1 MKKSLKSLILLV
13 LLLAFVFPME
23 LNLANAASPGSNLIL
38 IFDAS
43 GSMWGQIEG
52 KAKITI
58 AKEVMEGI
66 VNDLPDDINVGLTV
80 YGHRRKGDCDDLETL
95 IPLGPIDKQAFI
107 EKIKAIN
114 PKGKT
119 PMLRSIRLTA
129 EAIKHLEDE
138 TTILLVS
145 DGKETC
151 DPEPC
156 AFVAELKKLGINFVM
171 HVVGFDVGGE
181 TEEELKCM
189 AAAGDGEYF
198 PASNA
203 DKLKEA
209 LTTVIEKTVEKNLK
223 VSALLNGKPLDVQV
237 VVLNPQTG
245 EEVMQGQSTKT
256 RPASFALPPGV
267 YDVKVIDAWVQD
279 SHPHKLFK
287 AVEVTENDVTEI
299 TAKFGAGRLEVS
311 PIKEGMLFSAAV
323 EVKGSNGQDFRD
335 NSTETRTAAF
345 DLEEGAYTV
354 SVRDAWGT
362 DSIIDLGEVIVVP
375 GETVKKE
382 AVFETGFL
390 QLFPMK
396 QGKLFSAA
404 VIVKTPQGEEK
415 SDNSTETRPAKFELL
430 PGQYSI
436 TVRDAW
442 GTDAII
448 DLGEVTIIPGQTVKK
463 EAAFESGFL
472 EVYPRKKGELFD
484 AAVKTKTLQGKSLM
498 KYSTSSTPAKFEL
511 PPGKYSVQISDEWGT
526 KAVMDLGE
534 IEILSS
540 QTIKKEVSFESGVLE
555 VSPIRNGKLF
565 YAAVELT
572 KPDGE
577 VVRDDSTENAPS
589 KFEVLPG
596 VYSIEIRDDWGDKS
610 KRTFKVEIKAG
621 ETVRKTVDFDAPQ
634 QPETSEAPEAPP
646 SSSATVEQAAGS
658 SVPDVQAIQAQAAAA
673 QAQGMAQLQAT
684 ADQLKQAGVVPKESP
699 AQAAA
704 PANETFSGAG
714 VPPGVQTGIQPRAQ
728 VGARIDEDM
737 IGASGM
743 GADEEQEDYTPS
755 KMPYNQEEWT
765 LGRVYP
771 LQARR
776 NSDTLNR
783 RLNTCEEQAGKQDRP
798 DLLPRIEAARSQVEA
813 LNKLLKKKAPK
824 EAIQEALYNL
834 SEEVMDI
841 YNTLA
846 I

>member
-1 MKKSLKSLILLV
+1 MKNSLKSLILLV
-13 LLLAFVFPME
+13 LLLIAVSSTG
-23 LNLANAASPGSNLIL
+23 LCSANAAAPGSNLVL

-43 GSMWGQIEG
+43 GSMWGQIDGE
-52 KAKITI
+52 AKITI

-66 VNDLPDDINVGLTV
+66 IKDLPDDINVGLTV
-80 YGHRRKGDCDDLETL
+80 YGHRRKGDCDDLETI
-95 IPLGPIDKQAFI
+95 IPLGPINKQAFI

-129 EAIKHLEDE
+129 ESIKHLEDE

-156 AFVAELKKLGINFVM
+156 AFVAELKALGINFVM

-189 AAAGDGEYF
+189 ADAGEGEYF

-223 VSALLNGKPLDVQV
+223 VSALLNGKPLAVQV
-237 VVLNPQTG
+237 VILNPQNG
-245 EEVMQGQSTKT
+245 EEVKIGQSTEK
-256 RPASFALPPGV
+256 RPASFGLPPGM

-279 SHPHKLFK
+279 SHPHKMFK
-287 AVEVTENDVTEI
+287 AVEVTKNDVTEI
-299 TAKFGAGRLEVS
+299 TAKFGAGRLEIS
-311 PIKEGMLFSAAV
+311 PIKEGKLFSAAV
-323 EVKGSNGQDFRD
+323 EVKNSNGREFRD
-335 NSTETRTAAF
+335 NSTETRTASF

-354 SVRDAWGT
+354 TVRDAWGS
-362 DSIIDLGEVIVVP
+362 DAVIDLGEVAILP
-375 GETVKKE
+375 GQTVKKE
-382 AVFETGFL
+382 AVFQSGFL
-390 QLFPMK
+390 QVFPMK

-404 VIVKTPQGEEK
+404 VVIKTPQGEEK
-415 SDNSTETRPAKFELL
+415 SDNSTESRPAKFEQL
-430 PGQYSI
+430 PGKYSVK
-436 TVRDAW
+436 VRDAW
-442 GTDAII
+442 GSDAVI
-448 DLGEVTIIPGQTVKK
+448 
-463 EAAFESGFL
+463 
-472 EVYPRKKGELFD
+472 
-484 AAVKTKTLQGKSLM
+484 
-498 KYSTSSTPAKFEL
+498 
-511 PPGKYSVQISDEWGT
+511 
-526 KAVMDLGE
+526 DLGE
-534 IEILSS
+534 IEILDGR
-540 QTIKKEVSFESGVLE
+540 TTKKEVSFESGILE

-589 KFEVLPG
+589 QFEVMPG
-596 VYSIEIRDDWGDKS
+596 FYSVEIRDDWGDKS
-610 KRTFKVEIKAG
+610 KRTFKVEIKAD
-621 ETVRKTVDFDAPQ
+621 ETIRKTVDFDAPQ
-634 QPETSEAPEAPP
+634 AQSMAQP
-646 SSSATVEQAAGS
+646 QAA
-658 SVPDVQAIQAQAAAA
+658 
-673 QAQGMAQLQAT
+673 
-684 ADQLKQAGVVPKESP
+684 ADQLKQSGVVPQESP
-699 AQAAA
+699 AQAVDQ
-704 PANETFSGAG
+704 PNTTFTGAG
-714 VPPGVQTGIQPRAQ
+714 VPPDVKTGVQSGTQ

-737 IGASGM
+737 IGAHVAGE
-743 GADEEQEDYTPS
+743 DEEDPPLA
-755 KMPYNQEEWT
+755 KMPYNRDEWT

-783 RLNTCEEQAGKQDRP
+783 RLNSCEEQAGKQNRP
-798 DLLPRIEAARSQVEA
+798 DLLPRIQAARSQVEA
-813 LNKLLKKKAPK
+813 LNKLLKKKASK

-834 SEEVMDI
+834 AEEVMDI
-841 YNTLA
+841 HNALA

>member
-1 MKKSLKSLILLV
+1 
-13 LLLAFVFPME
+13 ME
-23 LNLANAASPGSNLIL
+23 LSLANAASPGSNLIL

-66 VNDLPDDINVGLTV
+66 VNDLPDDINVGLTA

-156 AFVAELKKLGINFVM
+156 AFVAELKALGINFVM

-209 LTTVIEKTVEKNLK
+209 LATVIEKTVEKNLK

-267 YDVKVIDAWVQD
+267 FDVKVIDAWVQD
-279 SHPHKLFK
+279 SHPHKLFE

-299 TAKFGAGRLEVS
+299 TAKFGAGRLEIS
-311 PIKEGMLFSAAV
+311 PIKEGKLFEAPVAV
-323 EVKGSNGQDFRD
+323 KSLNGLEYHDQ
-335 NSTETRTAAF
+335 STLTKPASF
-345 DLEEGAYTV
+345 DLGEGVYRI
-354 SVRDAWGT
+354 SVRDAWG
-362 DSIIDLGEVIVVP
+362 S
-375 GETVKKE
+375 
-382 AVFETGFL
+382 
-390 QLFPMK
+390 
-396 QGKLFSAA
+396 
-404 VIVKTPQGEEK
+404 
-415 SDNSTETRPAKFELL
+415 
-430 PGQYSI
+430 
-436 TVRDAW
+436 
-442 GTDAII
+442 
-448 DLGEVTIIPGQTVKK
+448 
-463 EAAFESGFL
+463 
-472 EVYPRKKGELFD
+472 
-484 AAVKTKTLQGKSLM
+484 
-498 KYSTSSTPAKFEL
+498 
-511 PPGKYSVQISDEWGT
+511 

-534 IEILSS
+534 VTVIPGE
-540 QTIKKEVSFESGVLE
+540 TIKKEAVFESAVLE

-572 KPDGE
+572 KPDGD
-577 VVRDDSTENAPS
+577 VIRNDSTENAPS

-621 ETVRKTVDFDAPQ
+621 ETVRKTVDFEAPQ

-658 SVPDVQAIQAQAAAA
+658 SAPDVQAIQAQAAAA

-737 IGASGM
+737 IGASGT
-743 GADEEQEDYTPS
+743 GADEEEEDYIPS